1 LRHPEQ
7 TKAGLSLAYRTPRG
21 YTAPDM
27 KRALVIRQSAGDRG
41 RVKAAP
47 TPPPL
52 RLRHYKHVYWMLN
65 GGPWVNTYH
74 AVVVQDGCHSCAVC
88 SGTTDWF
95 MEFARITRDLVG
107 INLRDCLHW
116 GSLHDNPRPLIAP
129 ASNLNVCNRGTLGRL
144 RKEYYRLP
152 DEERPRLET
161 VPPALRGMS
170 QAMRFEESV
179 AILARMIELWEDGQY
194 IGWPS

>member
-1 LRHPEQ
+1 
-7 TKAGLSLAYRTPRG
+7 
-21 YTAPDM
+21 M

-74 AVVVQDGCHSCAVC
+74 AVVVQDGCHGCAVC

-95 MEFARITRDLVG
+95 MEFARIARDLVG

-129 ASNLNVCNRGTLGRL
+129 ASNLNVCNRGTLARL

-152 DEERPRLET
+152 EEERPRLET
-161 VPPALRGMS
+161 VPPAFRGMS